1 MRLMLRF
8 MNPCRGL
15 GSAEVSGAA
24 WSASN
29 DSSGKVATRKLGASD
44 VSCRPGAGSRTG
56 KKEDDSWLWAAAES
70 KVAASPASVNG
81 RIDLINVMAPAQAPA
96 PPYFPGKRPHW

>member
-24 WSASN
+24 GSASN

-44 VSCRPGAGSRTG
+44 VSCLPGAGSRTG
-56 KKEDDSWLWAAAES
+56 NEEGDSWLWAAAES
-70 KVAASPASVNG
+70 KVAASPARVNG
-81 RIDLINVMAPAQAPA
+81 RIDLINVI
-96 PPYFPGKRPHW
+96 GSVL